1 MKYVTRKF
9 KEDLAIR
16 AGCVVSC
23 VEIGV
28 PSTNV
33 QFLQFCRRMFSLVGL
48 VAVKIDELLWI
59 MDKGAG
65 CSLVFL
71 VFSMK
76 GFQCHCCCVQIM
88 APEELNSL
96 DPSIYCEFSLK
107 RNVFETFLL
116 SENLQYMV

>member
-9 KEDLAIR
+9 KEDLAIG
-16 AGCVVSC
+16 AGFVVSC

-33 QFLQFCRRMFSLVGL
+33 RFLQFYRRMFSLVGL

-59 MDKGAG
+59 MDTGAG

-71 VFSMK
+71 VFLMK
-76 GFQCHCCCVQIM
+76 GFQCRCCCV
-88 APEELNSL
+88 
-96 DPSIYCEFSLK
+96 
-107 RNVFETFLL
+107 
-116 SENLQYMV
+116 